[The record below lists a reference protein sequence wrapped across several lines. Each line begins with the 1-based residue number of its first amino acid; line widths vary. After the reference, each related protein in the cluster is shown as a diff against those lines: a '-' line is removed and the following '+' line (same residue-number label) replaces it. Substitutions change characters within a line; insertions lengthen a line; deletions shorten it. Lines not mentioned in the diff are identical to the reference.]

1 MSVCVCNL
9 FLGGGRQWKQQQE
22 KKSSSLRA
30 LLIYIFDFGQ
40 RSRVKKSRAPSLFI
54 NNNRAASVCKFSSYF
69 CRFCGGLPQL
79 DKFID
84 LELTYLFE
92 TKISWFMN
100 VTSLQKEKS
109 TSGRNG
115 WPATASSDTKSDTI
129 VVDGM
134 LSGTRILPT
143 SSSFR
148 FFARPFYV
156 NKISLK
162 LDWLTFLG

>member
-1 MSVCVCNL
+1 MVYECD
-9 FLGGGRQWKQQQE
+9 W
-22 KKSSSLRA
+22 
-30 LLIYIFDFGQ
+30 
-40 RSRVKKSRAPSLFI
+40 
-54 NNNRAASVCKFSSYF
+54 
-69 CRFCGGLPQL
+69 
-79 DKFID
+79 
-84 LELTYLFE
+84 
-92 TKISWFMN
+92 
-100 VTSLQKEKS
+100 TSLQKEKS

-162 LDWLTFLG
+162 LDWLTFLGVENIHDRVDALTT